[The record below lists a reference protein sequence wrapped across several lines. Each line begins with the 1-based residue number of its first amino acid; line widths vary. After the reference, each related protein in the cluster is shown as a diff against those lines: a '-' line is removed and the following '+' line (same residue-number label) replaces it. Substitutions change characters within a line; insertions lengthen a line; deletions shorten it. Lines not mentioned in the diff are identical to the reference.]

1 MRGLLSLA
9 GVVLQEALVMSHV
22 KFVPK
27 AIRVLDYLFEVVL
40 ESAVLLKRCSNLILV
55 LACLNFLLE
64 KTAIESFN

>member
-1 MRGLLSLA
+1 M
-9 GVVLQEALVMSHV
+9 LQEALVMSHV

>member
-1 MRGLLSLA
+1 LRGLLSLA